1 MDKKDLSVDSKVII
15 KKPGKHFDMTGVIVE
30 SQMFGVYVK
39 ILGVVYY
46 YEYPSIE
53 EVEEV
58 EEQEIPKT
66 TINIGIEIEYS
77 NEEELD
83 YILAII
89 KKQIVDGYVSGRD
102 GNDTSNYYYTATRS
116 N

>member
-1 MDKKDLSVDSKVII
+1 MDKKDLPVDSKVII
-15 KKPGKHFDMTGVIVE
+15 KKPGKHFDMTGEVVE
-30 SQMFGVYVK
+30 LLAYGVSVD
-39 ILGVVYY
+39 IDGTVFY